1 MAILSPR
8 VIRVTYKYIQSTNK
22 KIEIAFPGPKRA
34 LFLLSYSV
42 ISAMENR
49 VVWKI
54 INHTHQDVDFVVD
67 ASEWKN
73 KHIVLQSGL
82 SPNIK
87 TSAVAVFWVSLCI
100 VLGTPSRNTT
110 NESQLNSIEE
120 WERNIAS
127 YNDLS

>member
-1 MAILSPR
+1 
-8 VIRVTYKYIQSTNK
+8 
-22 KIEIAFPGPKRA
+22 
-34 LFLLSYSV
+34 
-42 ISAMENR
+42 MENR

-54 INHTHQDVDFVVD
+54 INRTHQDVDFVVD

-100 VLGTPSRNTT
+100 VLGTPSWNTT

>member
-1 MAILSPR
+1 
-8 VIRVTYKYIQSTNK
+8 
-22 KIEIAFPGPKRA
+22 
-34 LFLLSYSV
+34 
-42 ISAMENR
+42 MENR

-54 INHTHQDVDFVVD
+54 INRTHQDVDFVVD
-67 ASEWKN
+67 AS
-73 KHIVLQSGL
+73 VLQSGL